1 MDVGPPPIVEARGI
15 VKQFAGTTA
24 LDHVDFAVRRG
35 EVHGLLGEN
44 GAGKSTLV
52 KILTGIYGPTS
63 GSIFVDGHEMH
74 FHSPLDARRHGLV
87 AVYQDTEI
95 IGRFTVAQNVLLGDE
110 PTLARSGLVRDRALT
125 QQARAVLGRI
135 GVDIDPGRP
144 ASSLGPGER
153 QLLALAKVFYAQ
165 RKVVFLDEPS
175 AALAAGDVKRLFQLI
190 HQLKL
195 SGVAIIYISHRL
207 EEIMEICDRVTI
219 LKDGRVAGTLA
230 GTEIDS
236 ETVIQMM
243 VGRRVDRKNA
253 GSTSGGKG
261 TPPALVVQGL
271 QTSHIHGIDFS
282 VAPGEI
288 VGFTGLLGSGAEE
301 VTGALWGVVHLD
313 AGHITLNGHTLSR
326 GARSPSP
333 HLMRRLG
340 VGFVPSD
347 RKGQGLLPDT
357 SVAGN
362 LAAGVLSQLSV
373 LGVVRA
379 GEERALARRMIG
391 DLDIRPPDPARL
403 VKFLSGGNQQKAVVG
418 RWVAAGARL
427 YLINEPTAGVDVGAI
442 AEIHAIIRRVAQ
454 QGAAVIVVSSVIHE
468 LLSLCNRVYVMRK
481 GQIVFESPA
490 SETSHDEVLAYSIGG
505 TFETPNGHEGV
516 RADA

>member
-1 MDVGPPPIVEARGI
+1 
-15 VKQFAGTTA
+15 
-24 LDHVDFAVRRG
+24 
-35 EVHGLLGEN
+35 
-44 GAGKSTLV
+44 
-52 KILTGIYGPTS
+52 
-63 GSIFVDGHEMH
+63 
-74 FHSPLDARRHGLV
+74 
-87 AVYQDTEI
+87 
-95 IGRFTVAQNVLLGDE
+95 
-110 PTLARSGLVRDRALT
+110 
-125 QQARAVLGRI
+125 
-135 GVDIDPGRP
+135 
-144 ASSLGPGER
+144 
-153 QLLALAKVFYAQ
+153 
-165 RKVVFLDEPS
+165 
-175 AALAAGDVKRLFQLI
+175 
-190 HQLKL
+190 
-195 SGVAIIYISHRL
+195 
-207 EEIMEICDRVTI
+207 MEICDRVTI

-230 GTEIDS
+230 GTQIDT

-253 GSTSGGKG
+253 GSTSGGQG
-261 TPPALVVQGL
+261 TRPALIVHGL
-271 QTSHIHGIDFS
+271 QTRHIHGIDFS

-313 AGHITLNGHTLSR
+313 AGHITFNGHTLSR
-326 GARSPSP
+326 AARSPSP

-362 LAAGVLSQLSV
+362 LAAGVLSQLSM
-373 LGVVRA
+373 LGVIRA

-403 VKFLSGGNQQKAVVG
+403 IKFLSGGNQQKVVVG

-427 YLINEPTAGVDVGAI
+427 YLINEPAAGVDVGATQ
-442 AEIHAIIRRVAQ
+442 EIHAIIRRVAQ

-490 SETSHDEVLAYSIGG
+490 SETSHDEVLAYSVSDPSLKGLG
-505 TFETPNGHEGV
+505 L
-516 RADA
+516 